1 MRKGLQPFREH
12 AARRPRGARPATEEG
27 NLGTTLSHGS
37 PSRGAGYLRSGR
49 IGPRTHIDI
58 ASTILG
64 ATDGGLAAPP
74 RTRCHEEQC
83 SPASHLSAACCR
95 PGDDDEGA
103 AWLAACLP
111 SEGGGLSH
119 AVRLERGGREAEANA
134 PARVATPEKRSR
146 GGRGSDAR
154 GRARASVLSLQKSS
168 DGVRRREADALHFHP
183 IWRPFGDGRLA
194 RGTGCESTRATG
206 EETPAPMDK
215 RKPHV
220 TASKPWAR
228 PAQGAG
234 GWRWKA
240 SRIVRWAYPSRTLI
254 QHGLG
259 KPGFGCPATSGAAG
273 SGSDRGVRGS
283 VASGV
288 HGRRTPRANPGPPAE
303 ADRAS

>member
-134 PARVATPEKRSR
+134 PARVATPEKRKP
-146 GGRGSDAR
+146 
-154 GRARASVLSLQKSS
+154 GRARIGRSRSCSRVSVVVAEV
-168 DGVRRREADALHFHP
+168 VRRCSAQRSGRPPFHP

-259 KPGFGCPATSGAAG
+259 KPGFGCPATSGPAG